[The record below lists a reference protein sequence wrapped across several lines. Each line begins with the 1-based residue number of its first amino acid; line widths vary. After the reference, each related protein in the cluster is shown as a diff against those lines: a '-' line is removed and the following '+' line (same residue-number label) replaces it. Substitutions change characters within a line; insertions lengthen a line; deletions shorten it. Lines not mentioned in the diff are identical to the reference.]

1 MIQFKGVISPIK
13 SFVDGGFRISF
24 DVSNDQIEQ
33 VAEIMKQLHTN
44 VIVNVFTE
52 SEALKLASQTDS
64 QLRQTIYKKI
74 MNAGMQER
82 RRDLYQVMFGK
93 EHLKDMTL
101 EELQELDSW
110 CGDSKNYLPLREKIL
125 EVLK

>member
-24 DVSNDQIEQ
+24 DVSNDQIEK

-52 SEALKLASQTDS
+52 SEAMELVQQSDAN
-64 QLRQTIYKKI
+64 LRQTIYKKI
-74 MNAGMQER
+74 LNAGCIEQR
-82 RRDLYQVMFGK
+82 RSLYQVMFGK
-93 EHLKDMTL
+93 EHLKEFSL
-101 EELQELDSW
+101 QELQEMDAWL
-110 CGDSKNYLPLREKIL
+110 GDSKNYLPLRERIMEAVK
-125 EVLK
+125 